1 MIHLLREPATQKQ
14 IRDMLDAHE
23 SFIKLA
29 VDIERGVLAGGG
41 EFHVDCEA
49 ALVEAGSSKRDVW
62 GADWAP
68 DSDEIK
74 FGAMINSRPK
84 ENRAMD
90 IQDKAIRRRVE
101 QVIRQLLRSAS

>member
-1 MIHLLREPATQKQ
+1 MPRRSSKSE
-14 IRDMLDAHE
+14 
-23 SFIKLA
+23 
-29 VDIERGVLAGGG
+29 GGQQG
-41 EFHVDCEA
+41 TPGLPGGLHMDCEA

-74 FGAMINSRPK
+74 FGAMINIRPK

-90 IQDKAIRRRVE
+90 IQDKEIRRRVE
-101 QVIRQLLRSAS
+101 QVIRKLLRSAS